1 MELKLG
7 YLHFYTHEIRELERY
22 GTLGLSDGAV
32 PNNPSIA
39 SAIWNSTH
47 TATLEDYKLKDD
59 ITQLYTPDALKAADE
74 QEWREYK

>member
-1 MELKLG
+1 VSVKPVAI
-7 YLHFYTHEIRELERY
+7 H
-22 GTLGLSDGAV
+22 
-32 PNNPSIA
+32 PSIA